1 MYKKMAA
8 LYDKLIQADI
18 DYENWADYLTESL
31 SHSEIK
37 VKDVLEIGS
46 GTGNITL
53 PLARKGFNLTGVD
66 TSEDMLSIADEKS
79 FSVGLN
85 IRWLNGDISSLKLD
99 SQYDAAISCL
109 DTFNYILDDKSLLAA
124 FKNIAGALKSGGI
137 FIFDINSR
145 YLLEEIYGSNSF
157 NYADDDICYLWEC
170 CYDDNSEINEYGI
183 TFFVRE
189 EGKNLYERFEEVHRQ
204 RVYDPFKIK
213 ELLELAGFKE
223 IKITGFMSDE
233 PWCETDEK
241 IQITA
246 VR

>member
-1 MYKKMAA
+1 MAA

-18 DYENWADYLTESL
+18 DYESWAEYLTRMLEQSG
-31 SHSEIK
+31 IQ
-37 VKDVLEIGS
+37 VKDILEVGS

-53 PLARKGFNLTGVD
+53 PLARKGFNLTGID

-79 FSVGLN
+79 FGEGLN

-99 SQYDAAISCL
+99 AKYDAAISCL
-109 DTFNYILDDKSLLAA
+109 DTFNYILSDESVQAA
-124 FKNIAGALKSGGI
+124 FENIFRALKPGGI

-170 CYDDNSEINEYGI
+170 CYDENSEINEYAI

-189 EGKNLYERFEEVHRQ
+189 EGGTLYERFEEVHCQ

-213 ELLELAGFKE
+213 ELLELSGFSN
-223 IKITGFMSDE
+223 IKITGFMSDAT
-233 PWCETDEK
+233 WCETDEK
-241 IQITA
+241 LQITA